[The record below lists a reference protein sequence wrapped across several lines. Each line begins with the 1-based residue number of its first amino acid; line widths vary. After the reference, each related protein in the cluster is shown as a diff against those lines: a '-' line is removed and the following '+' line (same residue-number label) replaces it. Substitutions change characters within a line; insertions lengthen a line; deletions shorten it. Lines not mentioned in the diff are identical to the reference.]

1 MKKTKILGV
10 ALYIWG
16 VLCLSACHPTERPP
30 ETAIATVEETTKITT
45 NVPTETTEETSAVT
59 TELIIEATTET
70 TTEETTVVV
79 RTEFKP
85 SEEVVS
91 LLKEASN
98 WDESNSMAGNFNV
111 EPIYV
116 DSEIEVY
123 AIGSRY
129 TSADV
134 GVYFYDKVNNAVYK
148 DDWTA
153 SGFESEVAK
162 YKYDKENGLFY
173 TYIDYL
179 ANGFNHLGLSVFNI
193 KSNVIQDQCFIVYNM
208 YGETILDENG
218 NYAGINVEF
227 NTMENITTPQE
238 LVAYADTLNLV
249 DCTTI
254 YED

>member
-1 MKKTKILGV
+1 MKKTKILV
-10 ALYIWG
+10 TLCVWG
-16 VLCLSACHPTERPP
+16 ILCLSACHPTERPP
-30 ETAIATVEETTKITT
+30 GTASATVEETTKITT

-70 TTEETTVVV
+70 TTEETTVALL
-79 RTEFKP
+79 TEFKP
-85 SEEVVS
+85 SEEVAN

-98 WDESNSMAGNFNV
+98 WDESKSMAGNFNV

-153 SGFESEVAK
+153 SGFESEAAK

-173 TYIDYL
+173 TYIDYS
-179 ANGFNHLGLSVFNI
+179 ANGINHLGLSVFNI
-193 KSNVIQDQCFIVYNM
+193 KSNVIKDQCFIDYSIG
-208 YGETILDENG
+208 GETILDENG